1 MRHDVTSIRHDTGR
15 LERIQHAARHG
26 RVLLTRHAED
36 EASNA
41 KVQARDIGHAIRS
54 ATRAVVQGDKVRLEG
69 GTDLDGDA
77 LVVVVREIQCGL
89 KVITVF

>member
-1 MRHDVTSIRHDTGR
+1 MKHDVTSISSDTWR
-15 LERIQHAARHG
+15 LENIQHASRHG
-26 RVLLTRHAED
+26 RVLLTRHAE
-36 EASNA
+36 
-41 KVQARDIGHAIRS
+41 HAIRS
-54 ATRAVVQGDKVRLEG
+54 ATRAVAEGDKVRLEG